1 MVHYVWETAF
11 LFQTDLGLPRSC
23 SIVGYRLIA
32 LFRLRWALRIND
44 NAVLFV
50 KASQQSRIRG
60 HPSHI
65 FLAWTARSQQAGF
78 IPSDGVIWISLGD
91 NCFLEQRIAWL
102 NIPKRR
108 PSL

>member
-11 LFQTDLGLPRSC
+11 LLQTDLGLPRSC

-32 LFRLRWALRIND
+32 LFGLRWAKESMTTPSF
-44 NAVLFV
+44 LF
-50 KASQQSRIRG
+50 KASQQSHIRG

-91 NCFLEQRIAWL
+91 NCFLEQL
-102 NIPKRR
+102 LPG
-108 PSL
+108 